1 MLGAVIFDFDGVVAD
16 SELLHYR
23 ALNSAF
29 GLHGVKVPKD
39 EYYERYL
46 GYGDYECV
54 EIVNEDYNMGLDG
67 EGIEKLI
74 AHKTTVFNRLV
85 KQDAAIIDGVAD
97 FVEML
102 RANEIPMAVC
112 SGGTQSDIALM
123 IEGTELA
130 GVFDPIVSA
139 DDVKKGKPHPEG
151 FELALRRLNEHG
163 NERIL
168 PGQCVVIEDSHWG
181 LEAAR
186 MPGNWGRMRRWSS
199 TGSMRSQCTICRG
212 CAAEDVSYFTRCPG
226 CSKTPFPV
234 ITGGF
239 LGPT

>member
-1 MLGAVIFDFDGVVAD
+1 MLKAVIFDFDGVVAD

-46 GYGDYECV
+46 GYSDYECV
-54 EIVNEDYNMGLDG
+54 EIVNEDYKIGLDG
-67 EGIEKLI
+67 EGIERLI
-74 AHKTTVFNRLV
+74 VHKTEVFNRLV
-85 KQDAAIIDGVAD
+85 EHDTAIIDGVVD

-123 IEGTELA
+123 VEGTELA
-130 GVFDPIVSA
+130 GVFDPIISA

-151 FELALRRLNEHG
+151 FELALRGLNDRAK
-163 NERIL
+163 ERIL
-168 PGQCVVIEDSHWG
+168 AGQCVVIEDSHWG
-181 LEAAR
+181 LEAAKGAG
-186 MPGNWGRMRRWSS
+186 MHTVAVTN
-199 TGSMRSQCTICRG
+199 
-212 CAAEDVSYFTRCPG
+212 SYDAG
-226 CSKTPFPV
+226 H
-234 ITGGF
+234 
-239 LGPT
+239 LGPYAEMVVNRLDEIKMCDLQGLCG

>member
-29 GLHGVKVPKD
+29 GLHGVKVPQE
-39 EYYERYL
+39 EYYQRYL
-46 GYGDYECV
+46 GYSDYDCV
-54 EIVNEDYNMGLDG
+54 EIVNADYKMGLDG
-67 EGIEKLI
+67 EGIERLI
-74 AHKTTVFNRLV
+74 VHKTEVFNRLIE
-85 KQDAAIIDGVAD
+85 QDTVIIDGVVD

-123 IEGTELA
+123 VEGTELA

-151 FELALRRLNEHG
+151 FELALRRLNEG
-163 NERIL
+163 GKERIL
-168 PGQCVVIEDSHWG
+168 AGQCVVIEDSHWG
-181 LEAAR
+181 LEAAKSAG
-186 MPGNWGRMRRWSS
+186 MH
-199 TGSMRSQCTICRG
+199 TI
-212 CAAEDVSYFTRCPG
+212 AVTNSYDAG
-226 CSKTPFPV
+226 Y
-234 ITGGF
+234 
-239 LGPT
+239 LGPYAEMVVNRLDEIKMCDLQGLCG

>member
-1 MLGAVIFDFDGVVAD
+1 MLRAVIFDFDGVVAD

-29 GLHGVKVPKD
+29 GLHGVTIPED

-46 GYGDYECV
+46 GYSDYECV
-54 EIVNEDYNMGLDG
+54 EIVNEDYKMGLDG
-67 EGIEKLI
+67 GSIERLI
-74 AHKTTVFNRLV
+74 AHKTDVFNRLAR
-85 KQDAAIIDGVAD
+85 QERAIIDGVVD

-123 IEGTELA
+123 VEGTELA
-130 GVFDPIVSA
+130 GVFDQIVSA

-151 FELALRRLNEHG
+151 YELALRLLNERG
-163 NERIL
+163 NERIKA
-168 PGQCVVIEDSHWG
+168 GQCVVIEDSHWG

-186 MPGNWGRMRRWSS
+186 NAGMH
-199 TGSMRSQCTICRG
+199 TIAVTNTYDAG
-212 CAAEDVSYFTRCPG
+212 H
-226 CSKTPFPV
+226 
-234 ITGGF
+234 
-239 LGPT
+239 LGPCAEMVVNRLDEITMGDLQGLCG